1 MHRKWIGFA
10 GMLVVALLVASMVAQ
25 AQPREYRPGFAPD
38 RARGNILVTNDWQD
52 EVRLSMWASNRE
64 RIGEW
69 VIRPGENAVLQEG
82 GARIRVRPSYKIK
95 VGEDWG
101 WVNLGEV
108 GRFQQGT
115 WYVNV
120 RDIWRATHRQRAE
133 APDRRRSEVP
143 DWRR

>member
-1 MHRKWIGFA
+1 MHRTWFGFT
-10 GMLVVALLVASMVAQ
+10 GMLVAVLLVAALAAQ

-38 RARGNILVTNDWQD
+38 RPRGDVIVNNDWQD
-52 EVRLSMWASNRE
+52 EVSLSMWSSKRE
-64 RIGEW
+64 RIGAW
-69 VIRPGENAVLQEG
+69 IIRPGQNAVLQEG
-82 GARIRVRPSYKIK
+82 GVRIRVRPSYKIK

-101 WVNLGEV
+101 WVDLGQV

-115 WYVNV
+115 WYVSV

-133 APDRRRSEVP
+133 SPDWRRSEVP

>member
-1 MHRKWIGFA
+1 MHKKWLEFSGI
-10 GMLVVALLVASMVAQ
+10 LVVALLVASMVAQ
-25 AQPREYRPGFAPD
+25 AQPRDYGTGYAPY
-38 RARGNILVTNDWQD
+38 RARGSVLVTNDWQD
-52 EVRLSMWASNRE
+52 EVSFSMWSSNRQ

-69 VIRPGENAVLQEG
+69 VIQPGQNAVLQESG
-82 GARIRVRPSYKIK
+82 YTVRARPSYKIK

-101 WVNLGEV
+101 WVNLVEV

-133 APDRRRSEVP
+133 APDWRRSEVP